1 MKRKI
6 HPLLN
11 ISHCIHCIKHMR
23 NQYHNDKKNKTAV
36 CTHRWMN
43 AKQANRSCD
52 LSIRQDYMHLTIDN
66 QQFRHSIWKRSQSV
80 WLGFITLMPTWA
92 SVNLFHRP
100 VGGVAK
106 SYRCIQ
112 YHSSNIKV
120 RKSLLREKS
129 RGNPQFNF
137 FFKY

>member
-1 MKRKI
+1 MNEEENSPFVKYFTLYTLYKTYEKSV
-6 HPLLN
+6 PQWQ
-11 ISHCIHCIKHMR
+11 K
-23 NQYHNDKKNKTAV
+23 KTAV
-36 CTHRWMN
+36 FTHRWMN

-106 SYRCIQ
+106 SYCCIQ